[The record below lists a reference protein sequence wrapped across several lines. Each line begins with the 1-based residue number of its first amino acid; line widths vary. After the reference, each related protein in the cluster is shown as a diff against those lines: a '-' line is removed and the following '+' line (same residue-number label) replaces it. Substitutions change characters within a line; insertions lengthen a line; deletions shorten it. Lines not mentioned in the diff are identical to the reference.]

1 MLYQIYAMTVKDFK
15 VMLKD
20 RGALIVLFIMP
31 VIFIFVMTS
40 AGSGGVVNDDQPLEI
55 LVVNEDSGELADQAI
70 ADLNELEG
78 MQLIEAVNGR
88 SLTKPAAD
96 ELIVE
101 GEYSVAVWFP
111 ANFSDQILAAAMD
124 ASVETAVVTF
134 IVDPALDARFLAPVQ
149 GSVVGFIERT
159 VASAQ
164 APVQIEAAFDEM
176 AGAFPAQQ
184 APLVTQVG
192 ELFVDGMVNGQD
204 ADESNSGVSF
214 AQVSPAGYE
223 VVEYPTSEEQNV
235 PAYTL
240 FGVFFIM
247 QVMATGLL
255 QERQDGTFR
264 RLLAAPLPRTAMLI
278 GKVLPY
284 YLINIIQVALMFAI
298 GVFVFG
304 MGLGNHPL
312 GLILVTLAAA
322 AASTGLGLMLAS
334 LSRTPEQ
341 AGGLA
346 ALLSVGLAAIGG
358 MFMPRF
364 AMPEF
369 MQTLALLTPHAW
381 ALEGFQDVIVRGL
394 GITAVFNE
402 LLVLGLFAL
411 VFFIISVWRFRFE

>member
-55 LVVNEDSGELADQAI
+55 LVVNEDSGGLAAQAI
-70 ADLNELEG
+70 SDLNELDG
-78 MQLIEAVNGR
+78 MQLIEEVDGR

>member
-55 LVVNEDSGELADQAI
+55 LVVNEDSGGLAAQAI
-70 ADLNELEG
+70 SDLNELDG
-78 MQLIEAVNGR
+78 MQLIEEVDGR

-111 ANFSDQILAAAMD
+111 ANFSDQILAAATD

>member
-20 RGALIVLFIMP
+20 RGAMVVLFILP

-40 AGSGGVVNDDQPLEI
+40 AGSGGVADDDQPMEI
-55 LVVNEDSGELADQAI
+55 LVVNDDSGELADEAI
-70 ADLNELEG
+70 VDLNDLEG
-78 MQLIEAVNGR
+78 MRLIQEVDGR
-88 SLTKPAAD
+88 FLTKAAAD
-96 ELIVE
+96 ELIVD

-111 ANFSDQILAAAMD
+111 EDFTDQILDAATD
-124 ASVETAVVTF
+124 ASAETAVVTF

-159 VASAQ
+159 VATAQ
-164 APVQIEAAFDEM
+164 APVQIEAAFDQM
-176 AGAFPAQQ
+176 AGSFPAQQ

-192 ELFVDGMVNGQD
+192 DMFVDGMVNGD
-204 ADESNSGVSF
+204 DVDVFNSGVSF
-214 AQVSPAGYE
+214 ERVSPAGYE

-255 QERQDGTFR
+255 KERQDGTFR
-264 RLLAAPLPRTAMLI
+264 RLLAAPLPRAAMLV

-284 YLINIIQVALMFAI
+284 YLINIVQVVLMFAV
-298 GVFVFG
+298 GVFVFD
-304 MGLGNHPL
+304 MSLGNHPF
-312 GLILVTLAAA
+312 GLVLVTLAAA
-322 AASTGLGLMLAS
+322 GASTGLGLMLAS

-346 ALLSVGLAAIGG
+346 ALLSVALAAIGG
-358 MFMPRF
+358 MFLPRF

-369 MQTLALLTPHAW
+369 MQTLSLLTPHAW

-394 GITAVFNE
+394 GVTAVFNE
-402 LLVLGLFAL
+402 VAALSLFAL
-411 VFFIISVWRFRFE
+411 VFFAISLWRFRFE

>member
-204 ADESNSGVSF
+204 ADEFNSGVSF